1 MYTSLFNIN
10 INWHLDWKIGFLKR
24 VPISKS
30 SQWDKGILSRLQINQ
45 AKKWMP
51 WFCRETVIRYFLLI
65 PVYCIV
71 MITWLELCKYYLL
84 GSRFLSRG
92 KGDTAELKVRSLG
105 LLVSFSL
112 VKCLLWKLYKS
123 HRFPVGFCSLCFY
136 FPTKLL
142 HFNAPFFH

>member
-1 MYTSLFNIN
+1 MSRHDVNFMLFFLTSAAIITPQIVYTSLFNIN
-10 INWHLDWKIGFLKR
+10 INWQLDWKIGFLKR

-84 GSRFLSRG
+84 GSSSCREEKGIPLSWRFAVL
-92 KGDTAELKVRSLG
+92 DCW
-105 LLVSFSL
+105 
-112 VKCLLWKLYKS
+112 CLFHWWSVYFENCTN
-123 HRFPVGFCSLCFY
+123 HTGFL
-136 FPTKLL
+136 
-142 HFNAPFFH
+142 